1 MDSAKSVHYKFKI
14 DLAQKMREV
23 IADVVRVTIRLFLL
37 LLIIFIVRLIRS
49 CLISNWQSLS
59 V

>member
-1 MDSAKSVHYKFKI
+1 MDSAKSVYYKFKI

-23 IADVVRVTIRLFLL
+23 IAYVVRVTIRLFLLL

-49 CLISNWQSLS
+49 YLISN
-59 V
+59 